1 MFQFLREQGVTNKV
15 DAAKSIWRKDH
26 RARLYDVFQENSV
39 AMVESDK
46 YETIRKWSELME
58 EKHTVLDL
66 DMAAYLVK
74 DMGRNWDRLW
84 NDPN

>member
-1 MFQFLREQGVTNKV
+1 MMFEFLRERGITDKE
-15 DAAKSIWRKDH
+15 DAAKSIWRKDL

-46 YETIRKWSELME
+46 YRGIEWPELME
-58 EKHTVLDL
+58 EKHTLLDL
-66 DMAAYLVK
+66 VMAAYLVK
-74 DMGRNWDRLW
+74 DMRRHWGRLW